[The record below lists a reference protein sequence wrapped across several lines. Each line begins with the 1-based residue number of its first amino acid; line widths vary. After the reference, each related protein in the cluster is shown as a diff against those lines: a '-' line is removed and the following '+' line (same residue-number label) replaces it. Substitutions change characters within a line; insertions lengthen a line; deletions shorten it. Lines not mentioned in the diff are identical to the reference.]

1 MFCFAFIFALLEAH
15 KSLQTI
21 RKKRI
26 IFSSS
31 TKRRSA
37 SSICSKST
45 VFPCRRVSGSVY
57 FVAGPHRGT
66 AQRSFKRLLIIRGFR
81 DIPSSRANLPYKK
94 HFFQNATL
102 RTDKIDWLKL
112 CWLSSAECHEHYNNE
127 PQNIKQMF
135 WMYLSRG

>member
-1 MFCFAFIFALLEAH
+1 MGAVSADLVGFCRSFRNLLVEEFRFFSQSFLQTGSMIADLNTAGKEWYQTIQCNCKKSHKINNLNIMFCFAFIVALLEAH

-66 AQRSFKRLLIIRGFR
+66 AQRSFK
-81 DIPSSRANLPYKK
+81 S
-94 HFFQNATL
+94 
-102 RTDKIDWLKL
+102 
-112 CWLSSAECHEHYNNE
+112 
-127 PQNIKQMF
+127 
-135 WMYLSRG
+135 